1 MNRSLRSLPALLLA
15 AGLMVAAS
23 PASALLHIINFSD
36 PTVQGTFEVDV
47 TGLMPGAQVS
57 CGFSSCD
64 FTSINITFPG
74 GEFTLDDLPGEVF
87 NGTIGDEGFVES
99 LFVLID
105 DNAGSASGA
114 ALFMND
120 DPMTFEINP
129 TGTYTISI
137 VPEPAT
143 AGLVACA
150 FAGALALR
158 RRR

>member
-1 MNRSLRSLPALLLA
+1 MNRSLRSLPALLFA

-47 TGLMPGAQVS
+47 AGLMEGDQVS

-64 FTSINITFPG
+64 FDSLNITFPG

-87 NGTIGDEGFVES
+87 NGTIGAGGFVES

-105 DNAGSASGA
+105 DNAGSASGNV
-114 ALFMND
+114 LFMD
-120 DPMTFEINP
+120 DGPLTFEINP
-129 TGTYTISI
+129 SGTYTISV
-137 VPEPAT
+137 VPEPAV

-150 FAGALALR
+150 LAGGLALR